1 MNNIDYS
8 AEDPE
13 RLEFQARCLCR
24 SSVSPAYIIIRCM
37 LCPFCHSENSRV
49 LESRTT
55 EEGSSIRRRRECE
68 SLNCNKRFTTYERIE
83 VMPVLV
89 IKRSGEREPYSRE
102 KLRLGL
108 IRACEK
114 TLINAAQI
122 DSIIE
127 NIENEL
133 IKLSKRE
140 VNSYLIGELI
150 LNELKDLDQIA
161 YVRFASVYRQFR
173 SIDDFIKELQE
184 LQNSKP
190 DYVQTT

>member
-1 MNNIDYS
+1 
-8 AEDPE
+8 
-13 RLEFQARCLCR
+13 
-24 SSVSPAYIIIRCM
+24 M

-55 EEGSSIRRRRECE
+55 EEGTSTRRRRECE
-68 SLNCNKRFTTYERIE
+68 NSNCNKRFTTYERIE

-89 IKRSGEREPYSRE
+89 VKRSGEREPYSRE

-108 IRACEK
+108 VRACEK

-133 IKLSKRE
+133 IKQGRRE

-190 DYVQTT
+190 NYIQESTDTPVGRL